1 MSWSTFLLTLAF
13 IAFVVYRIFC
23 TLPKR
28 NIAVNPTKTKSL
40 AVFLGSGGHTSEA
53 LTLISAL
60 DFNCYSPRTYVISE
74 GDSFSAQKA
83 ADLESLKATSA
94 CPAKY
99 TISLIPR
106 ARRVRQPL
114 VTTPPTAFLSLLSCI
129 CLVTMAQIPLPFRN
143 RRSFADILILNG
155 PGTCFVLCI
164 AVYVNKFLGLSAP
177 RVIYIESFARVESLS
192 LSGKLLY
199 PFVDRFIVQW
209 PQLQK
214 KVTGAEFHGLLV

>member
-1 MSWSTFLLTLAF
+1 MLLPILAL
-13 IAFVVYRIFC
+13 ALFVIYRIFC
-23 TLPKR
+23 TFPSR
-28 NIAVNPTKTKSL
+28 NHAVKATKTKSL

-60 DFNCYSPRTYVISE
+60 DFNRYTPRTYIVSE

-83 ADLESLKATSA
+83 RELELSKETSTG
-94 CPAKY
+94 PAQY
-99 TISLIPR
+99 TIMTIPR
-106 ARRVRQPL
+106 ARNVHQPL
-114 VTTPPTAFLSLLSCI
+114 VTTPPTALYSLLKCI
-129 CLVTMAQIPLPFRN
+129 YYMTFSSFHTHS
-143 RRSFADILILNG
+143 SFADVLILNG

-177 RVIYIESFARVESLS
+177 RVMYIESFARVKSLS

-209 PQLQK
+209 PQLK
-214 KVTGAEFHGLLV
+214 EKAKGAEFHGLLV

>member
-1 MSWSTFLLTLAF
+1 MFLLFVLAL
-13 IAFVVYRIFC
+13 AVFVIYRIFC
-23 TLPKR
+23 TLPNRNNAVKR
-28 NIAVNPTKTKSL
+28 SKTKSL

-60 DFNCYSPRTYVISE
+60 DFNRYSPRTYVISE

-83 ADLESLKATSA
+83 QELESSKETNA
-94 CPAKY
+94 CPAQY
-99 TISLIPR
+99 MILTIPR
-106 ARRVRQPL
+106 ARRVHQPL
-114 VTTPPTAFLSLLSCI
+114 VTTPPTALYSLLLCI
-129 CLVTMAQIPLPFRN
+129 YHLTVAPFRQSS
-143 RRSFADILILNG
+143 SFADVLILNG

-164 AVYVNKFLGLSAP
+164 AVYVNKFLGLAAP

-209 PQLQK
+209 PQLQTK
-214 KVTGAEFHGLLV
+214 AKGAEFHGLLV